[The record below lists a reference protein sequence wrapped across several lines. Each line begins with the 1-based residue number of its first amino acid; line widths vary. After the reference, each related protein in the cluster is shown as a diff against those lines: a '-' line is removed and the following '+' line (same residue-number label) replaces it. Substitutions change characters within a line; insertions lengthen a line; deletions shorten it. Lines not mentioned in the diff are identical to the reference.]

1 MLKTKNLKVGDTV
14 WVADIVFGKSHK
26 SLRYHT
32 VPTEGVV
39 KDILERSYGG
49 GSNIYIFNKKTGKDL
64 HTSFKYN
71 DSQDYEYE
79 DYCLFETRDEAVEE
93 YNRVIYNEIDLLQS
107 LIDYNKK
114 RLIE

>member
-39 KDILERSYGG
+39 KDILERSYEG
-49 GSNIYIFNKKTGKDL
+49 GSNIYVFNKKTGKHL
-64 HTSFKYN
+64 HTSFKYEIN
-71 DSQDYEYE
+71 DSRDYE
-79 DYCLFETRDEAVEE
+79 DCCLFKTRDEAVEE